1 MQRCTFV
8 HAHALGLDGRYSI
21 VYVSIA
27 INIRVVFSI
36 CLELR
41 YVELY
46 IINYL
51 HCYIIGYIDTPAL
64 RHFYTYFS
72 FLF

>member
-1 MQRCTFV
+1 MLRCIFV
-8 HAHALGLDGRYSI
+8 HAHTLGFDGRYSI
-21 VYVSIA
+21 VFVSIA

-46 IINYL
+46 IINY
-51 HCYIIGYIDTPAL
+51 IGT
-64 RHFYTYFS
+64 
-72 FLF
+72 